1 MAVKCLEKEAP
12 FPNPHKHTSS
22 GGAIWL
28 VSRRI
33 SNREGGM
40 FSFHLG
46 LEAGGAV
53 QVTGG

>member
-12 FPNPHKHTSS
+12 FPNLHKHASS
-22 GGAIWL
+22 GGEIWL